1 MLFIT
6 NRAIKEGNKLKAD
19 RKITFDLNDTSAGNE
34 AFFCERKGKND
45 YTELGQDKFF
55 SELKNSKN
63 KDPKNKEQIL
73 VFIHGYSNL
82 PEPDIF
88 PRSSMLQNMFNAN
101 AKANSSLKVR
111 VVPLIWPCD
120 NDFGALKDYWD
131 DQKAADASA
140 FAFGRVF
147 EMFMKWRDDNEKKKD
162 PCMKRINVL
171 AHSMGNRVFRESVKN
186 WAKYD
191 RNYNLPIIFRNSF
204 LAAADVVNE
213 TLEPGKDGNLIA
225 QCSRNVTVYHAS
237 DDMAL
242 RASKITNLK
251 NKIVSRR
258 LGHTGPENPEKMP
271 KNVYSADCDDVNT
284 KYDFPAGHSYFLN
297 NGKKVKKGQKPVPGV
312 VFKHILNSIDTGR
325 VEVEPAGSRNII
337 LS

>member
-6 NRAIKEGNKLKAD
+6 NRAINEDDKLEVG
-19 RKITFDLNDTSAGNE
+19 RKITFDINNTTAGIE
-34 AFFCERKGKND
+34 AFFCERND
-45 YTELGQDKFF
+45 KEEYIELGHEGFF
-55 SELKNSKN
+55 SRLKGTKN
-63 KDPKNKEQIL
+63 EDPENREQLLIY
-73 VFIHGYSNL
+73 IHGYSNL
-82 PEPDIF
+82 PEPDVF
-88 PRSSMLQNMFNAN
+88 PRSSMLQTMFD
-101 AKANSSLKVR
+101 AKTDDSVKVR

-131 DQKAADASA
+131 DQKAADASS

-147 EMFMKWRDDNEKKKD
+147 EMFMKWRDNNEKKKD

-171 AHSMGNRVFRESVKN
+171 AHSMGNRVLRESVKN

-191 RNYNLPIIFRNSF
+191 RNYNLPIIFRNCF
-204 LAAADVVNE
+204 LASADVVNE
-213 TLEPGKDGNLIA
+213 TLEPGKDGNLIT

-258 LGHTGPENPEKMP
+258 LGHTGPENPDKVP
-271 KNVYSADCDDVNT
+271 KNVYSADCDDINT

-297 NGKKVKKGQKPVPGV
+297 NMKQVEKGEDPVPGE
-312 VFKHILNSIDTGR
+312 VFNHIYDSIRTGR
-325 VEVEPAGSRNII
+325 VKDEPVGSKNII
-337 LS
+337 LC

>member
-6 NRAIKEGNKLKAD
+6 NRAINEGKKLKVG
-19 RKITFDLNDTSAGNE
+19 RKITFDINNTSADND
-34 AFFCERKGKND
+34 AFFCERNGKND
-45 YTELGQDKFF
+45 YTELGYKKFF
-55 SELKNSKN
+55 GKLKG
-63 KDPKNKEQIL
+63 PKNQNPKSREQIL
-73 VFIHGYSNL
+73 IFIHGYSNL

-88 PRSSMLQNMFNAN
+88 PRSLMLQSLFD
-101 AKANSSLKVR
+101 AKQVDSGKIR
-111 VVPLIWPCD
+111 VVPMIWPCD
-120 NDFGALKDYWD
+120 NDFGSLKDYWD

-147 EMFMKWRDDNEKKKD
+147 EMFMDWREENEKKKE
-162 PCMKRINVL
+162 PCMKRVNVL
-171 AHSMGNRVFRESVKN
+171 AHSMGNRVFRESVKA

-213 TLEPGKDGNLIA
+213 TLEPGKDGNLIT
-225 QCSRNVTVYHAS
+225 QCSRNVTVYYAS

-251 NKIVSRR
+251 NKIVSKR
-258 LGHTGPENPEKMP
+258 LGHTGPENPGKVP

-284 KYDFPAGHSYFLN
+284 DYDFPAGHSYFLD
-297 NGKKVKKGQKPVPGV
+297 NGEEVSKSKPPVSGV
-312 VFKHILNSIDTGR
+312 VFNHILNSIKTGR
-325 VEVEPAGSRNII
+325 VEEDPQGSKNII
-337 LS
+337 LKE